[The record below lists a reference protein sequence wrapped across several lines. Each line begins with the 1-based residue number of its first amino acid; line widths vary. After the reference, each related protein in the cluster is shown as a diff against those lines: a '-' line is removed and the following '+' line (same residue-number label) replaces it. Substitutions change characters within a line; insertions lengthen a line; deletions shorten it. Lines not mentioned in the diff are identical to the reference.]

1 MVRPMR
7 VLLVLA
13 HPCTESLAHAVAA
26 TATGALTGAGHS
38 VDVIDLYALDVR
50 AEMSLDEWT
59 AYHGDDPLRDPMLV
73 DHADRLRAA
82 DALVF
87 VYPTWW
93 SSTPAILKGWIER
106 LLVPGVGFAFDD
118 ARRVRPALGN
128 VRRIVG
134 ISTYGS
140 ARLYVRLINDN
151 GRRLITRTLRSACG
165 LRTRTDWLALY
176 SIDTA
181 DERQRRRFL
190 ARVERRMRA
199 L

>member
-1 MVRPMR
+1 MVRRMR

-26 TATGALTGAGHS
+26 TATGALTSAGHS

-50 AEMSLDEWT
+50 AEISRDEWN
-59 AYHGDDPLRDPMLV
+59 AYHGEDPLRDPTLI
-73 DHADRLRAA
+73 DHAERLRAA
-82 DALVF
+82 EALVF

-106 LLVPGVGFAFDD
+106 LFVPGIGFAFDD
-118 ARRVRPALGN
+118 ARRVRPALTN

-140 ARLYVRLINDN
+140 ARLYVKLINDN
-151 GRRLITRTLRSACG
+151 GRRLITRTLRAACG
-165 LRTRTDWLALY
+165 LGTRSDWLALY